1 MILELKEIFK
11 RLNILFQRLRILEN
25 TTTEI
30 PTPKILIYRK
40 FLTVE
45 EVKSGYVELFSAPNI
60 FSYILPR
67 SCYLRFTP
75 FNTPYDATAI
85 TIAYNNP
92 SQTTAFTGP
101 DDILTGTTSIV
112 TPLTN
117 AFTGEIR
124 LSGGGSAIRGAGL
137 VYQHDG
143 DAGIDGD
150 GRVEIIIE
158 YTIES
163 SEL

>member
-1 MILELKEIFK
+1 
-11 RLNILFQRLRILEN
+11 
-25 TTTEI
+25 
-30 PTPKILIYRK
+30 
-40 FLTVE
+40 
-45 EVKSGYVELFSAPNI
+45 
-60 FSYILPR
+60 
-67 SCYLRFTP
+67 LRFTP
-75 FNTPYDATAI
+75 FSTPYDATAI

-101 DDILTGTTSIV
+101 DDILTGVANIV

-117 AFTGEIR
+117 VFTGEIR
-124 LSGGGSAIRGAGL
+124 LSGGSSAIRGAGL

-163 SEL
+163 SQL